1 MDFFDK
7 HKALILTTLF
17 CSVVVL
23 ALYNF
28 NLSKKQK
35 NFSEMMINLEEEEME
50 SQEEEAEEAEEEMP
64 QSPSEN
70 QQLTH
75 QASDE
80 NQQEREENLNREID
94 DIFERNS
101 ASREETSA
109 EKNTSEAGKFNTGNT
124 SSKNREASQGNDAT
138 EETSTQTGSF
148 RNSSISYSL
157 QGRNAIHIPNPVY
170 TCDRPGKIVV
180 NIKVDA
186 KGRVQQTNINKSSS
200 TTSNHCLT
208 EKALEYAA
216 GARFSQLSGRDNQ
229 PGTITFIFQP

>member
-35 NFSEMMINLEEEEME
+35 NFSEMMISLEEEEME
-50 SQEEEAEEAEEEMP
+50 IQEEEQKEEETP
-64 QSPSEN
+64 EPPSEN

-94 DIFERNS
+94 EIFERNS
-101 ASREETSA
+101 ASREESS
-109 EKNTSEAGKFNTGNT
+109 EEENTSEAGEFNTGNT
-124 SSKNREASQGNDAT
+124 SSKNRKASQGNDAT
-138 EETSTQTGSF
+138 KETSTQAGRL

-186 KGRVQQTNINKSSS
+186 EGRVQQTNINKSSS

-216 GARFSQLSGRDNQ
+216 GARFSQLPGRDNQ
-229 PGTITFIFQP
+229 PGTITFLFQP